1 MDAPYIHLLVNHF
14 PIVLAVVGA
23 VAAVIAFI
31 TGHRS
36 TWTFSLGALLL
47 AGLAVYPAVFT
58 GKDAEQ
64 VMEKV
69 WFVDGGRIEA
79 HENAATLAMWFTIGT
94 GILAL
99 VAIWR
104 ERTAYTG
111 GRTVLATPRP
121 LRGLVALA
129 AVASA
134 GLLGWAAWEGGF
146 IVHKAERLRVAPAD
160 SVVMPD
166 IPPLQSTPSGRT
178 TGATSAT
185 VPLIQPPQRE

>member
-14 PIVLAVVGA
+14 PVVLAVVGA
-23 VAAVIAFI
+23 IAAVIAFI

-47 AGLAVYPAVFT
+47 AGLTAYPAVFT
-58 GKDAEQ
+58 GERAED

-69 WFVDGGRIEA
+69 WFVSGEQIES
-79 HENAATLAMWFTIGT
+79 HERAAKLALWFTIGT
-94 GILAL
+94 GVLAL

-104 ERTAYTG
+104 EHTAYTG

-129 AVASA
+129 AVVSA
-134 GLLGWAAWEGGF
+134 GLLGRAAWEGGY

-160 SVVMPD
+160 SVAMPEL
-166 IPPLQSTPSGRT
+166 PAVQSTPSGRT
-178 TGATSAT
+178 TGATSVT
-185 VPLIQPPQRE
+185 VPLIQPPKQE